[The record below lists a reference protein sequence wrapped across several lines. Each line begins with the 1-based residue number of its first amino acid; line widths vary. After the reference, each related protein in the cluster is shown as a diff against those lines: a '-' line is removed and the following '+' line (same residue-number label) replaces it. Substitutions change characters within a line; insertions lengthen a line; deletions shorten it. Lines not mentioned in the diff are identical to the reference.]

1 MANASTTGFGL
12 RPIRKVGQ
20 NDNNGGLSEYN
31 VAAASAA
38 MFQNDGVVATATGDI
53 AIGAVG
59 NTLIGSLNGVFFTDA
74 NTSKP
79 TYANHLLAAN
89 AATDIVAFVNDDPYQ
104 MFEVR
109 SNAAGASLA
118 LDVFNN
124 ADMAVTAG
132 VANVNGLSRSTLN
145 DATLTG
151 GGVGSAQLKIVG
163 LSRDPDNQDLTV
175 AGTVWRVLINEHFL
189 KATASI

>member
-38 MFQNDGVVATATGDI
+38 MFQNDGVIATATGDI
-53 AIGAVG
+53 VIGAAG

-104 MFEVR
+104 MFEIR
-109 SNAAGASLA
+109 SNAAGASLPT
-118 LDVFNN
+118 DVFNN

-132 VANVNGLSRSTLN
+132 VANVNGLSRSTLD

>member
-38 MFQNDGVVATATGDI
+38 MFQNDGVIATATGDI
-53 AIGAVG
+53 VIGAAG

-118 LDVFNN
+118 TDVFNN

>member
-38 MFQNDGVVATATGDI
+38 MFQNDGVIATATGDI
-53 AIGAVG
+53 VIGAAG

-151 GGVGSAQLKIVG
+151 GGVGSAQLKIIG

>member
-38 MFQNDGVVATATGDI
+38 MFQNDGVIATATGDI
-53 AIGAVG
+53 VIGAAG

-118 LDVFNN
+118 TDVFN
-124 ADMAVTAG
+124 
-132 VANVNGLSRSTLN
+132 NVNGLSRSTLD

>member
-1 MANASTTGFGL
+1 
-12 RPIRKVGQ
+12 
-20 NDNNGGLSEYN
+20 
-31 VAAASAA
+31 
-38 MFQNDGVVATATGDI
+38 
-53 AIGAVG
+53 
-59 NTLIGSLNGVFFTDA
+59 
-74 NTSKP
+74 
-79 TYANHLLAAN
+79 
-89 AATDIVAFVNDDPYQ
+89 
-104 MFEVR
+104 MFEIR
-109 SNAAGASLA
+109 SNAAGASLPT
-118 LDVFNN
+118 DVFNN

>member
-31 VAAASAA
+31 VAAASNA

-53 AIGAVG
+53 AIGAAG
-59 NTLIGSLNGVFFTDA
+59 NTLIGSLNGVFFTDS

-104 MFEVR
+104 MFEIR

-118 LDVFNN
+118 TDVFNN

>member
-38 MFQNDGVVATATGDI
+38 MFQNDGVIATATGDI
-53 AIGAVG
+53 VIGAAG

>member
-118 LDVFNN
+118 TDVFNN

-132 VANVNGLSRSTLN
+132 VANVNGLSRSTLD

>member
-38 MFQNDGVVATATGDI
+38 MFQNDGVIATATGDI
-53 AIGAVG
+53 VIGAAG

-104 MFEVR
+104 MFEIR

-118 LDVFNN
+118 TDVFNN